1 MRSFLPARGR
11 ARLAAVAVLLG
22 VTLAGCGQASPGA
35 VAYVDGTKITE
46 QQLDDAV
53 AGVGT
58 TVDPGQQVS
67 SQAVANAMIHG
78 VIAEHLATQDGIA
91 ITDAQRDS
99 VLKGSNLEPLLAVPA
114 AKSVAYDVADQ
125 EIVSQKIGGDAYL
138 KRAGEQQVTLNPRYG
153 VLDPQQKLIV
163 PDQSGSLAKPVA
175 PSPSP

>member
-22 VTLAGCGQASPGA
+22 VTLTGCGQTSPSA
-35 VAYVDGTKITE
+35 VAYVDGTKISQ

-53 AGVGT
+53 AGVGA
-58 TVDPGQQVS
+58 TVEEGQQVS
-67 SQAVANAMIHG
+67 PQAVANAMIHG
-78 VIAEHLATQDGIA
+78 LIAERIAAQDGIA
-91 ITDAQRDS
+91 ITDANRDAL
-99 VLKGSNLEPLLAVPA
+99 LKGSNLEPLLAVPA

-138 KRAGEQQVTLNPRYG
+138 KRAGEQKVTLNPRYG

-175 PSPSP
+175 PSASP